1 MKKITLSALSVLAC
15 GASSASELLYL
26 DASKPSTCVIKTI
39 SFPGKEERVLFS
51 EKSCPTALI
60 HDPQSNRFFYVRAKR
75 LWERAGDKVS
85 DWGPLPMDT
94 DSFTFWWQRTTDTLS
109 LAYTAM
115 AEEGDVTREGPEID
129 RQVSFRFEG
138 KKYKAPGNEGSPA
151 MAILLD
157 RKGGRWVR
165 REVAPT
171 TIESEFAFG
180 LSVLKGLTKKVSDG
194 INVVELRKRST
205 CGSSEQLKCEGD
217 NPRLAKMFTKDGYGQ
232 LPLSTGSLVFAI
244 AFGDSAHASSPV
256 YFCNDAACTQR
267 TKLAAVTEKQLA
279 ISKAGNFFFV
289 AEEYSN
295 DAPRVYDMTTKALL
309 WSAPK
314 AMSAVWLTPD

>member
-1 MKKITLSALSVLAC
+1 M
-15 GASSASELLYL
+15 

-60 HDPQSNRFFYVRAKR
+60 HDLQSNRFFYVRAMR
-75 LWERAGDKVS
+75 VWERAGDKVS
-85 DWGPLPMDT
+85 DWGPLPINA
-94 DSFTFWWQRTTDTLS
+94 SYNFAFWWERASDTVS
-109 LAYTAM
+109 LAFTAM
-115 AEEGDVTREGPEID
+115 AEEGDVIREGLENDPK
-129 RQVSFRFEG
+129 VSFRFEG

-165 REVAPT
+165 REATPT
-171 TIESEFAFG
+171 TIESDMALG
-180 LSVLKGLTKKVSDG
+180 LSVLKGLAKKVSDG
-194 INVVELRKRST
+194 INVEELRERST
-205 CGSSEQLKCEGD
+205 CQLSNQLKCEGD
-217 NPRLAKMFTKDGYGQ
+217 NPKLAKMFTKDGYGQ
-232 LPLSTGSLVFAI
+232 LPLSTGSLLFAI
-244 AFGDSAHASSPV
+244 AVGDSAHASSPV
-256 YFCNDAACTQR
+256 YFCNDAACAQC
-267 TKLAAVTEKQLA
+267 TKLETVTENQLS

-295 DAPRVYDMTTKALL
+295 NAPRVYDMTTKALL

-314 AMSAVWLTPD
+314 ATSAVWLAPD